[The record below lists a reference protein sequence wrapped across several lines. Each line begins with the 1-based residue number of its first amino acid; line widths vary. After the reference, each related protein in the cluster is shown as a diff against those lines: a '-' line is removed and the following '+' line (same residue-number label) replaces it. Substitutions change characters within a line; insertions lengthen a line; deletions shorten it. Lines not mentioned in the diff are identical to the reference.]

1 MDHLANNTAE
11 LHQGGKGWYV
21 GWQGIPTLLYIVL
34 NLDFGSFWS
43 IRYDDVN
50 VSVKTIKPNFYQVII
65 NSRS

>member
-34 NLDFGSFWS
+34 NSTELGFW
-43 IRYDDVN
+43 
-50 VSVKTIKPNFYQVII
+50 
-65 NSRS
+65 